1 MAGRIILVAAA
12 ALLLAVEVVRGA
24 IVEQYAETRPQL
36 AARVWS
42 GHPDVEL
49 WQGLTEIGTASRL
62 RRPVSPE
69 VLATIRDSAVKAPLA
84 PEPFLVRGVQAQIAG
99 DEAAA
104 GEAFLA
110 AKLRDGRSVPA
121 RYFLA
126 EHAFRTGNAR
136 QGLTEIAFLSKFV
149 PNGAASLAPYLGTY
163 AKDPRNRPQL
173 RALFRS
179 DPVVADAALSVLAA
193 DARNAGLVQSLADPG
208 SAPRTATWPA
218 RLIASLIAGQ
228 DYAGAR
234 ELWKRASHLQ
244 GAADALVFDADFRGS
259 DALPPFNWTLNS
271 STAGLAERRNGG
283 LHVIFYGQDDGVMAS
298 QLLLLEPGRY
308 RLAMR
313 VSGDAAHANALHW
326 VLTCLPGKTVILD
339 LDLARAASGG
349 AEFTVPGSCPAQS
362 FELAGRTQ
370 DVPQQA
376 DVTISA
382 LRMERQGG

>member
-1 MAGRIILVAAA
+1 
-12 ALLLAVEVVRGA
+12 LLGVEVVRSA
-24 IVEQYAETRPQL
+24 IVDRYAETRPAF
-36 AARVWS
+36 AARVWP

-49 WQGLTEIGTASRL
+49 WQGLTEIGNASRL
-62 RRPVSPE
+62 RRPVSPG
-69 VLATIRDSAVKAPLA
+69 VLATIRDAAIRAPLA

-104 GEAFLA
+104 GSAFLA

-163 AKDPRNRPQL
+163 ARDPRNWPQL

-193 DARNAGLVQSLADPG
+193 DASNARLVQSLADPA
-208 SAPRTATWPA
+208 SAPKTASWPA
-218 RLIASLIAGQ
+218 RLVASLIAAQ
-228 DYAGAR
+228 DYAAAR
-234 ELWKRASHLQ
+234 ELWKRASRVG
-244 GAADALVFDADFRGS
+244 GADVPIFDPDFKGS
-259 DALPPFNWTLNS
+259 DALPPFNWTLTS

-298 QLLLLEPGRY
+298 QLLLLKPGRY
-308 RLAMR
+308 RLSMR
-313 VSGDAAHANALHW
+313 IAGDSAHGSALHW
-326 VLTCLPGKTVILD
+326 VLTCVPAKTAVLD
-339 LDLARAASGG
+339 FDLARAAGG
-349 AEFTVPGSCPAQS
+349 AVEFTVPQSCPAQS
-362 FELAGRTQ
+362 FELVGRTQ